1 MERQKAYD
9 IANSFLTEI
18 NPDYWDGKGEKPS
31 SFVELIWEYDLSE
44 YDRLDISMEYSEEDK
59 CWIHF
64 CEIVDKKNNM
74 MTEILTGY
82 GIDSV
87 ENLTDTILDICKE
100 YE

>member
-1 MERQKAYD
+1 
-9 IANSFLTEI
+9 
-18 NPDYWDGKGEKPS
+18 
-31 SFVELIWEYDLSE
+31 
-44 YDRLDISMEYSEEDK
+44 
-59 CWIHF
+59 
-64 CEIVDKKNNM
+64 M